1 MTITAAPVT
10 QAWEHYAKMDR
21 RSWILWLTI
30 ALTNLAYLG
39 RAAPINST
47 GGVAVHLTVAPHLF
61 DRLTDSGHV
70 NLMFNPY
77 QRNPAGNYDVTST
90 PNAIYGK
97 NAFQFP
103 LTFSRGGPQNT
114 SFGVWGFPNVTLNDI
129 PPGVYSV
136 QGYLNQYETVT
147 RSDGSVVSVR
157 FPCGDG
163 APPIEGYGTLKT
175 TFQVVTVTGTAQ
187 AIDLI
192 FDKVVEPR
200 EPFTGSEIGGCYQGN
215 YPDTRY
221 LKHIKIRSS
230 AVSDFWG
237 R

>member
-1 MTITAAPVT
+1 VNIAIVSINQVSEHRNSMEKHSWARWLAFVLNSLAQLGSAVPVNTAGGITV
-10 QAWEHYAKMDR
+10 R
-21 RSWILWLTI
+21 
-30 ALTNLAYLG
+30 
-39 RAAPINST
+39 
-47 GGVAVHLTVAPHLF
+47 LTVAPHVL
-61 DRLTDSGHV
+61 DKLTDSGHV

-90 PNAIYGK
+90 PNALYGK
-97 NAFQFP
+97 NAFEFP
-103 LTFSRGGPQNT
+103 LTFSHGGPRNT
-114 SFGVWGFPNVTLNDI
+114 SFGVWGYPNVTLNKV

-136 QGYLNQYETVT
+136 QAYLNQYETVT

-175 TFQVVTVTGTAQ
+175 AFQIVTVTGTAQ
-187 AIDLI
+187 AIDLL

-200 EPFTGSEIGGCYQGN
+200 EPFTGHEIGGCNQGN
-215 YPDTRY
+215 YPDTKY
-221 LKHIKIRSS
+221 LKHLKIRSS
-230 AVSDFWG
+230 AVSDFWD